1 MIKKK
6 LYKDIEKVFVS
17 PYGSSTISRLDYED
31 LMIPMIAEELSDEQM
46 QKLVDEIN
54 LSMRADYSDE
64 ELGWLKKYRDL
75 GVENGLTPEQLNFA
89 DKMSEIEFMY
99 FENCARKFGMRY
111 WEDLDEDEYNELQKE
126 LEYAA

>member
-1 MIKKK
+1 MAKK

-17 PYGSSTISRLDYED
+17 PYGSCTISRLDYED

-46 QKLVDEIN
+46 QKLVDNIN
-54 LSMRADYSDE
+54 LSMRSDYDDE
-64 ELGWLKKYRDL
+64 ELGWLQKYRDL
-75 GVENGLTPEQLNFA
+75 GAENELTPEQLNFA

-99 FENCARKFGMRY
+99 FETCARELGMRY

>member
-1 MIKKK
+1 MAKE

-17 PYGSSTISRLDYED
+17 PYGKSTISRQDYED
-31 LMIPMIAEELSDEQM
+31 LIIPMIAEELSDEQM

-64 ELGWLKKYRDL
+64 ELGWLEKYR
-75 GVENGLTPEQLNFA
+75 GNGNGLTQEQVNFA
-89 DKMSEIEFMY
+89 DKMSEREFEY
-99 FENCARKFGMRY
+99 FETCARKFGMRY

-126 LEYAA
+126 LEQVA

>member
-1 MIKKK
+1 MAKK

-17 PYGSSTISRLDYED
+17 PYGSCTISRLDYEN

-64 ELGWLKKYRDL
+64 ELGWLQKYRDL
-75 GVENGLTPEQLNFA
+75 GAENGLTPEQLNFA

-99 FENCARKFGMRY
+99 FETCARKFGMRY

-126 LEYAA
+126 LECAA

>member
-1 MIKKK
+1 MAKK

-17 PYGSSTISRLDYED
+17 PYGSCAISRLDYEN

-64 ELGWLKKYRDL
+64 ELGWLQKYRDL
-75 GVENGLTPEQLNFA
+75 GAENGLTPEQLNFA

-99 FENCARKFGMRY
+99 FETCARKFGMRY
-111 WEDLDEDEYNELQKE
+111 WEDLDEDECNELQKE
-126 LEYAA
+126 LECAA

>member
-1 MIKKK
+1 MAKE

-17 PYGSSTISRLDYED
+17 PYGSCMISRLDYED

-54 LSMRADYSDE
+54 LSMCADYSDE
-64 ELGWLKKYRDL
+64 ELGWLQKYRDL
-75 GVENGLTPEQLNFA
+75 GAENGLTDGQLNFA

-99 FENCARKFGMRY
+99 FETCARELGMRY